1 MEATPSHPDEHPCT
15 DLAAPPDEAVPEPAI
30 GSTLS
35 DSPAASASER
45 QRGVLLSQMGRGQ
58 SIPDTNRPDTSAHG
72 AHEAVCGPVGG
83 EHNGSCQY
91 NQIPQ
96 LEALRSEDDTVAP
109 ADLPAVRRTPDVVG
123 GTGGLQDLVPTR
135 GIVERAHP
143 LPKPSSP
150 AAEEHAWEGQ
160 RQEYREGQTHQV
172 NPAATWERLVLMD
185 ALSRLTLSNT
195 GNQCFVN
202 AAVMATLWAI
212 LSRVDF
218 QFSDLGPEA
227 TLIASS
233 IMSFSLG
240 PLTLA
245 DQTWF
250 QDVLHSWPNP
260 TNQGDPVEFL
270 SHVLRGMHFGGFNMK
285 WERRMQIN
293 EIIRVM
299 DHNDALRPI
308 TVQFDEL
315 DPDAIQHGYTALQT
329 MINSWES
336 QYGMQTALTDP
347 TALVCIHVDRFV
359 HQGKSSVTKSERPI
373 HFRGSLTLPV
383 FDNTGLTISRRG
395 YQLLSAIA
403 HLGADEEGHCRAILK
418 RGLRP
423 PQTRSIFWS
432 LMMDSRRRGSGKNR
446 CGSSRM

>member
-1 MEATPSHPDEHPCT
+1 
-15 DLAAPPDEAVPEPAI
+15 
-30 GSTLS
+30 
-35 DSPAASASER
+35 
-45 QRGVLLSQMGRGQ
+45 
-58 SIPDTNRPDTSAHG
+58 
-72 AHEAVCGPVGG
+72 
-83 EHNGSCQY
+83 
-91 NQIPQ
+91 
-96 LEALRSEDDTVAP
+96 
-109 ADLPAVRRTPDVVG
+109 
-123 GTGGLQDLVPTR
+123 
-135 GIVERAHP
+135 
-143 LPKPSSP
+143 
-150 AAEEHAWEGQ
+150 
-160 RQEYREGQTHQV
+160 V

-418 RGLRP
+418 TWPQAAPNQVNFLVTDDGQP
-423 PQTRSIFWS
+423 PQRIWEEPMWFKQNLTCFLFCDCDS
-432 LMMDSRRRGSGKNR
+432 LDLFRMPALPDPAPETPTTDSPSPADPELNTLQSLIRAMPK
-446 CGSSRM
+446 